1 MVKRLTVFLL
11 KSGERQDIVLAI
23 SIQHWIINVASVNKT
38 RNRNKNIQIG
48 KDKITLFL
56 FTDDILSMSKIQRD
70 LQKMLLEQINEFIKT
85 AGYKITIQKPILFW
99 CTSNN
104 Q

>member
-1 MVKRLTVFLL
+1 MLGNKARMSAFTILICHCTG
-11 KSGERQDIVLAI
+11 SP
-23 SIQHWIINVASVNKT
+23 IQHDKT

-85 AGYKITIQKPILFW
+85 AGYKITIQKPILF
-99 CTSNN
+99 
-104 Q
+104 